1 MKPLEIL
8 SELPHW
14 AKASPEEIVDSPAFA
29 MPCRLGDE
37 FVLLRP
43 SPVELAASEM
53 LALSVSFCDE
63 PHTLRLARSP
73 RFPNLDKLWDSRAV
87 VPEPILLALVEKE
100 CGSLFQMLENAVRK
114 QLRLVGVEN
123 VSRGGA
129 AENVANLELA
139 SGTGNVGNDG
149 NILKFSLTRTPT
161 VVSALGVMRNL
172 DLAHESIRLQKLS
185 SEVEYAAFQLPEAD
199 LASLAP
205 GDALLLPEI
214 GAVASR
220 LIVGGHFAVDA
231 NGVSPYREDEMC
243 RIRDAADGTVS
254 LGELFD
260 AATGKAGAHSQ
271 VPPANAQLRLVRR
284 GKTLV
289 SGRMDRIGDQPAFI
303 VESPATSH

>member
-8 SELPHW
+8 SELPYW
-14 AKASPEEIVDSPAFA
+14 AKASPEEILDSPAFA

-37 FVLLRP
+37 SVLLRP
-43 SPVELAASEM
+43 APVEPAASDM
-53 LALSVSFCDE
+53 LALSVSFGDE
-63 PHTLRLARSP
+63 PHALCLARSP
-73 RFPNLDKLWDSRAV
+73 RFPDLDKLWDSRAD

-123 VSRGGA
+123 VSRRGA
-129 AENVANLELA
+129 AESVANWELA
-139 SGTGNVGNDG
+139 RGTGDVGSDG
-149 NILKFSLTRTPT
+149 NILNFSLTRTST

-172 DLAHESIRLQKLS
+172 DLAHESIRLQKLPA
-185 SEVEYAAFQLPEAD
+185 EVEYAAFQLPDAD

-214 GAVASR
+214 GAVAPR
-220 LIVGGHFAVDA
+220 RIVGGRFAVDA
-231 NGVSPYREDEMC
+231 NGVSPYQEDEMC
-243 RIRDAADGTVS
+243 RVRDAADGMVS

-260 AATGKAGAHSQ
+260 AATGTAGAQSQ

-284 GKTLV
+284 GKTLAT
-289 SGRMDRIGDQPAFI
+289 GRLDRLGDSQAFI
-303 VESPATSH
+303 VETPHS